1 MHFLADESCD
11 FAVVRA
17 LREAGFDVMAVS
29 EPSLGTE
36 DHVVID
42 LAIHERRMV
51 ITEDKDFG
59 QLVYAEGRATGGVLF
74 LRFPGRARALMA
86 ESVVEVDKTTWRSV
100 DGPVCRPTAG
110 ADPSWGSAR
119 QDPLTGPAFGAPL
132 GHTRH
137 RQGSSG
143 FSSLSEVSILLGF

>member
-1 MHFLADESCD
+1 MHLLADESCD

-17 LREAGFDVMAVS
+17 LRDAGFDVMALS
-29 EPSLGTE
+29 ESSPGVE

-74 LRFPGRARALMA
+74 LRFPARARALMA
-86 ESVVEVDKTTWRSV
+86 ESVVEVIKQHGDRLMGRFVVLQPGRVRVGGVRGKA
-100 DGPVCRPTAG
+100 C
-110 ADPSWGSAR
+110 
-119 QDPLTGPAFGAPL
+119 
-132 GHTRH
+132 
-137 RQGSSG
+137 
-143 FSSLSEVSILLGF
+143 